1 MRLTGDVISCAV
13 KVHKYLGSGFL
24 ESVYESAL
32 AHEFSKRGI
41 EFERQPSL
49 QVWYEDH
56 LAGQYIADFI
66 VEEKLLVEL
75 KAMKNVN
82 SGCEAQ
88 LLNYL
93 KATGLTIGLILNFGT
108 TRLQIMRKVRNYEGS

>member
-1 MRLTGDVISCAV
+1 MRLTNEVIGCAV
-13 KVHKYLGSGFL
+13 NVHKYLGNGFL

-32 AHEFSKRGI
+32 AYEFSKRGI
-41 EFERQPSL
+41 VFERQASL

-66 VEEKLLVEL
+66 VEEKLIVEL
-75 KAMKNVN
+75 KALGDLNTA
-82 SGCEAQ
+82 CEAQ

-93 KATGLTIGLILNFGT
+93 KATGLTIGLILNFGK
-108 TRLQIMRKVRNYEGS
+108 TRLQIKRRVRNYEG

>member
-13 KVHKYLGSGFL
+13 KVHKYLGSGYL

-32 AHEFSKRGI
+32 AYEFSKRGI

-49 QVWYEDH
+49 QVWYEDY
-56 LAGQYIADFI
+56 LVGQYVEDFI
-66 VEEKLLVEL
+66 VEKKLLVEL
-75 KAMKNVN
+75 KALKNVN
-82 SGCEAQ
+82 SVCEAQ

-93 KATGLTIGLILNFGT
+93 KVTGLTIGLILNFGT
-108 TRLQIMRKVRNYEGS
+108 TKLQIMRRVRNYEGS

>member
-1 MRLTGDVISCAV
+1 MRLTSDVINCAL

-32 AHEFSKRGI
+32 AHEFSKRRI
-41 EFERQPSL
+41 EFERQPVL

-66 VEEKLLVEL
+66 VEGKLLVEL
-75 KAMKNVN
+75 KALSNLN
-82 SGCEAQ
+82 SACEAQ

-108 TRLQIMRKVRNYEGS
+108 TRLQIKRRVRNYEDS

>member
-1 MRLTGDVISCAV
+1 M
-13 KVHKYLGSGFL
+13 GSGFL

-32 AHEFSKRGI
+32 AYEFSKRGI

-49 QVWYEDH
+49 KVWYEDH

-66 VEEKLLVEL
+66 VEGKLLVEL
-75 KAMKNVN
+75 KALLVELKALRNMN
-82 SGCEAQ
+82 SACEAQ

-108 TRLQIMRKVRNYEGS
+108 TRLQIKRRVRNYEGS

>member
-1 MRLTGDVISCAV
+1 MHLTNEVISCAI
-13 KVHKYLGSGFL
+13 KVHKYLGNGFL

-32 AHEFSKRGI
+32 AYEFSQREI
-41 EFERQPSL
+41 AFERQPSL

-66 VEEKLLVEL
+66 VEEKLIVEC
-75 KAMKNVN
+75 KALSDLNAA
-82 SGCEAQ
+82 CEAQ

-93 KATGLTIGLILNFGT
+93 KATGLTIGLILNFGK
-108 TRLQIMRKVRNYEGS
+108 TRLQIRRRVRNYEG

>member
-1 MRLTGDVISCAV
+1 MRLTGDVINCAV

-49 QVWYEDH
+49 EVWYEDH
-56 LAGQYIADFI
+56 LAGKYIADFI
-66 VEEKLLVEL
+66 VEGKLLVEL
-75 KAMKNVN
+75 KALSNLN
-82 SGCEAQ
+82 SACEAQ

-93 KATGLTIGLILNFGT
+93 KATRLTIGLILNFGT
-108 TRLQIMRKVRNYEGS
+108 TRLQIKRRVRNYEGS

>member
-1 MRLTGDVISCAV
+1 MRLTGDVINCAV

-32 AHEFSKRGI
+32 AYEFSKRGI

-49 QVWYEDH
+49 QVWYEDYMV
-56 LAGQYIADFI
+56 GQYVADFI
-66 VEEKLLVEL
+66 VEKKLLVEL
-75 KAMKNVN
+75 KALKNVN
-82 SGCEAQ
+82 TVCEAQ

-93 KATGLTIGLILNFGT
+93 KVTGLTIGLILNFGT
-108 TRLQIMRKVRNYEGS
+108 TKLQIMRRVRNYEGD

>member
-1 MRLTGDVISCAV
+1 MRLTGDVINCAV

-32 AHEFSKRGI
+32 AYEFSKRGI

-49 QVWYEDH
+49 KVWYEDH

-66 VEEKLLVEL
+66 VEGKLLVEL
-75 KAMKNVN
+75 KALRNMN
-82 SGCEAQ
+82 SACEAQ

-108 TRLQIMRKVRNYEGS
+108 TRLQIKRRVRNYEGS